1 MNPLKIGLVIAN
13 QELWNE
19 VQNSLKTLPVR
30 VLLQQPALGDT
41 AVFLDQLEHLR
52 LDVLLLDLTRLGE
65 PYDQVIRR
73 VKSCST
79 PPLIIAL
86 SDMADP
92 ETILGSIRAGANE
105 FLYPP
110 LEATLHKALERL
122 SGERAKQQTAPARHR
137 GRTLGFFSAKGG
149 CGATTI
155 ACHVAC
161 EIQKLTGQEAL
172 LADLDME
179 SGLVA
184 FLMKAK
190 APYTI
195 LDAIHNVHR
204 LDLSY
209 WKALVSNG
217 QQPGLEVIGAPPAA
231 TTMREVLDPEQTRN
245 VLRFLR
251 TSYDWILVDL
261 GRSLNSLSM
270 QLLEEID
277 EAFLVATL
285 DLPALHQAKQ
295 VVSALLDNGYSR
307 NRLRLILNRMPRR
320 PDFEPAEVQRVLGL
334 PIFEM
339 LPNDY
344 PELFE
349 AYSEGNLLSA
359 GSELGK
365 ALNGLA
371 AKIAGV
377 QPSAS
382 KEKGKQKLSIS
393 IF

>member
-13 QELWNE
+13 QDLWTE
-19 VQNSLKTLPVR
+19 VQASIKSLPVR

-41 AVFLDQLEHLR
+41 AVFLDQLEQLR
-52 LDVLLLDLTRLGE
+52 LDVLVLDLTRLGE
-65 PYDQVIRR
+65 PFDQVIRR
-73 VKSCST
+73 IKSCGA

-86 SDMADP
+86 SDTPDP
-92 ETILGSIRAGANE
+92 ETILGAIRAGANE

-122 SGERAKQQTAPARHR
+122 SGERAKQQAAPTRHR
-137 GRTLGFFSAKGG
+137 GKTLGFFSAKGG

-155 ACHVAC
+155 ACHLAP
-161 EIQKLTGQEAL
+161 EIQKITTQEVL
-172 LADLDME
+172 LADMDME

-190 APYTI
+190 TPYTI

-217 QQPGLEVIGAPPAA
+217 QQAGLEVIAAPLAA
-231 TTMREVLDPEQTRN
+231 LTMREPLDPEQFRA
-245 VLRFLR
+245 VVRFVR
-251 TSYDWILVDL
+251 SSYDWILLDL
-261 GRSLNSLSM
+261 GRSLNPLSV
-270 QLLEEID
+270 QLLEEVD
-277 EAFLVATL
+277 EAYLVATL

-295 VVSALLDNGYSR
+295 VVSALVDNGYAR
-307 NRLRLILNRMPRR
+307 NRMRLILNRMPKR
-320 PDFEPAEVQRVLGL
+320 PDFEPAEIQRVLGL
-334 PIFEM
+334 SIFEM

-349 AYSEGNLLSA
+349 AYSEGNLLS
-359 GSELGK
+359 SSTELGK
-365 ALNGLA
+365 ALAGLA
-371 AKIAGV
+371 GKIVGV
-377 QPSAS
+377 QPGR
-382 KEKGKQKLSIS
+382 EKGKQKLGLSIY
-393 IF
+393 